1 MEGYR
6 DPYTEYIDSIR
17 DWIEFLD
24 VLDAWWDITARF
36 RDVEDYAGFCHLLP
50 EVGRDG
56 WWTKI
61 LASWILDGGSKRRK
75 PSRKPLLAITR
86 MIQAYPV
93 RGNDKDSLTPNEI
106 ERCCLQWRPYQQILI
121 EQAEG
126 KTPPAAEVISVDL
139 ARQTVTFNGKPF
151 DVASV
156 QSLRSVKVLAEHPG
170 TWITGPELVRYDPE
184 LDGVRT
190 DKLRKNLPANICDII
205 ESETSRGSRL
215 SLGVTMP

>member
-17 DWIEFLD
+17 DWTEFLD

-36 RDVEDYAGFCHLLP
+36 RDVEAAP
-50 EVGRDG
+50 EFYSQSGRYG
-56 WWTKI
+56 WWAKI
-61 LASWILDGGSKRRK
+61 LASWILDKSKVS
-75 PSRKPLLAITR
+75 PEPLLAITR
-86 MIQAYPV
+86 MIQA
-93 RGNDKDSLTPNEI
+93 KDPLGEMTEFRASPNEI

-156 QSLRSVKVLAEHPG
+156 QSLRWVKVLAEHPG